1 MGFYSLGKFRII
13 GMIMITG
20 HDGVCGWHIVMV
32 VSRSAAANSLP
43 EGRGL
48 AYWSSA
54 GF

>member
-1 MGFYSLGKFRII
+1 
-13 GMIMITG
+13 MITITD
-20 HDGVCGWHIVMV
+20 HEGVCGWHIVMV